1 MAASTPDFKRVLPLR
16 TAVSTSAGLASA
28 AINFLACVEIAEYA
42 GGNSAWLA
50 LLVAG
55 VLILFAGANFSELN
69 GMYPSSA
76 AIRVW
81 TRRGLNDTWSLVMS
95 LVYATTVTFVI
106 AADAFVLGHVFQAAL
121 PQIPGLIWI
130 VVLLA
135 IVTAINLRGIRIAGI
150 VQDANGF
157 FLLATLVIFSLIVLL
172 HAHTPLLIPRLFHLG
187 PNWFQAVAVGVF
199 IYVGFEWVTPLAE
212 EFEDSRMIPRG
223 MFIALGLIAVGFGLF
238 SLALTVVF
246 PNAAVLKHSL
256 VPQLVVG
263 MRALGPL
270 GFWWMVVVSLTTAM
284 TTFNGGMAT
293 ASRFVYALARE
304 RVLPAKVGRLNAFLV
319 PQTALLILV
328 AASLGLAIIVYLT
341 GQYMFLI
348 NAGAAVESFMYAA
361 TAIVVW
367 NLRRREPRT
376 ARPFRSWG
384 VPAMSWLMAVIF
396 TLLGIGSMLAPSGEH
411 GFPGPLV
418 FLTLLTVGAYLYVR
432 HVVPKL
438 RAARRPIKRVA
449 PKL

>member
-1 MAASTPDFKRVLPLR
+1 MASSRDFKRVLPLR

-42 GGNSAWLA
+42 GGSSAWLA

-55 VLILFAGANFSELN
+55 ILIVFAGANFSELN

-81 TRRGLNDTWSLVMS
+81 TRRGINDTWSLVMS
-95 LVYATTVTFVI
+95 FVYATTVIFVI

-121 PQIPGLIWI
+121 PAIPGLIWI

-135 IVTAINLRGIRIAGI
+135 LVTAVNLRGIRIAGI
-150 VQDANGF
+150 VQDTNGF
-157 FLLATLVIFSLIVLL
+157 LLLATLVIFSLIVLF
-172 HAHTPLLIPRLFHLG
+172 HAHVPLPAARLFHIG

-212 EFEDSRMIPRG
+212 EFEDSRVIPRG

-246 PNAAVLKHSL
+246 PAASVLKHSL
-256 VPQLVVG
+256 VPQLVLG

-304 RVLPAKVGRLNAFLV
+304 RVLPAKMARLNSYLV
-319 PQTALLILV
+319 PQTALLTL
-328 AASLGLAIIVYLT
+328 AGGSLGLAIIVYLT
-341 GQYMFLI
+341 GQYVFLI

-367 NLRRREPRT
+367 NLRRREPKT

-384 VPAMSWLMAVIF
+384 VPGMSWIIAVVF
-396 TLLGIGSMLAPSGEH
+396 TLLGIGSLLAPSGEH
-411 GFPGPLV
+411 GFPGPFV
-418 FLTLLTVGAYLYVR
+418 FLVLLTMGAYFYVR

-438 RAARRPIKRVA
+438 RASKRSPQRVA